1 MSIELEPSSLSEENS
16 SQLAYLQFKADL
28 YICAI
33 SSGVCTKKSV
43 IVKLNLDTKSPEENK
58 VLKHEFVIAHK

>member
-1 MSIELEPSSLSEENS
+1 MSIDFEPSSLFKENS
-16 SQLAYLQFKADL
+16 SLASLQCKADL

-43 IVKLNLDTKSPEENK
+43 IVKLNLEIKSTEENK
-58 VLKHEFVIAHK
+58 VLKHELVIVHN